1 MHFLVWHEIGLWHG
15 FNETNLWTYFG
26 VVLQWRKKN
35 QLNAVRSQETHPKKC
50 VHQSGRQ
57 KGELMKVE
65 YSN

>member
-1 MHFLVWHEIGLWHG
+1 M
-15 FNETNLWTYFG
+15 NLFWSSLS
-26 VVLQWRKKN
+26 VKEKN

>member
-1 MHFLVWHEIGLWHG
+1 M
-15 FNETNLWTYFG
+15 NLFWSSLA
-26 VVLQWRKKN
+26 VKEKN
-35 QLNAVRSQETHPKKC
+35 QLNAVRSQETQPKKC